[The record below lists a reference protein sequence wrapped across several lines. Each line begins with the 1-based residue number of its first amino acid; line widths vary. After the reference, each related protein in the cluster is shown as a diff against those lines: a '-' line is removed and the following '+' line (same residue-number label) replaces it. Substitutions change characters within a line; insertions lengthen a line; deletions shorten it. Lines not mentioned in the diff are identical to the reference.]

1 LAELKLDVAHLAL
14 LPARNVAER
23 RLTDDVPED
32 EKMRRFRALEDLQ
45 AQVAADI
52 NARYFGQTVEVLV
65 EEEHKGKWKGR
76 TRTNKL
82 VFFQSLDDLKGQTVT
97 VTITHTS
104 PWSLQGE
111 VASEAV
117 PLPVVA

>member
-1 LAELKLDVAHLAL
+1 
-14 LPARNVAER
+14 
-23 RLTDDVPED
+23 
-32 EKMRRFRALEDLQ
+32 
-45 AQVAADI
+45 
-52 NARYFGQTVEVLV
+52 
-65 EEEHKGKWKGR
+65 
-76 TRTNKL
+76 

-97 VTITHTS
+97 VTVTHTS